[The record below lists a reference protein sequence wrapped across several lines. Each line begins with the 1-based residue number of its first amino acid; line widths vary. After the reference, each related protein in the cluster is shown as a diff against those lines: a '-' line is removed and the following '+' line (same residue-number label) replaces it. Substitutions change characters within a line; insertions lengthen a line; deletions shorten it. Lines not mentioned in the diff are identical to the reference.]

1 METVLLKDPQ
11 VLPTPEV
18 LSGALG
24 SSYPAY
30 EELVATAGSP
40 SYAIDVNWNY
50 YNDGKAWLC
59 KMVHKKKTVFWLSV
73 WEGFFRTTFYFT
85 EKNCTGIFDLGIDP
99 SIIDDFNSHEPIGK
113 LLPLVVEVREK
124 AQLPDLLKIIDY
136 KKRLK

>member
-1 METVLLKDPQ
+1 MKTLFLKDPQ

-30 EELVATAGSP
+30 EELVATICNPA
-40 SYAIDVNWNY
+40 YAIEANWNY

-59 KMVHKKKTVFWLSV
+59 KMAYKKKTVFWLSV
-73 WEGFFRTTFYFT
+73 WDGFFSTTFYFT
-85 EKNCTGIFDLGIDP
+85 AKNCTGIFDLEINQ
-99 SIIDDFNSHEPIGK
+99 SIIDDFNSSEPVGK
-113 LLPLVVEVREK
+113 LLPLLIEVREK
-124 AQLPDLLKIIDY
+124 EQLPDLLKIIDY

>member
-1 METVLLKDPQ
+1 METMLLKDPQ

-30 EELVATAGSP
+30 EELVATVCSP
-40 SYAIDVNWNY
+40 SYAIEVNWHY

-73 WEGFFRTTFYFT
+73 WEGFFSTTFYFT
-85 EKNCTGIFDLGIDP
+85 AKNCTGIFDLGIDP
-99 SIIDDFNSHEPIGK
+99 SIIDDFNSREPIGK

-124 AQLPDLLKIIDY
+124 AKLPDLLKIIDY